1 MTIRSRATP
10 DHIRVL
16 EVLRRRMGPDR
27 GLSRTGRRRPYR
39 REALDCFVFDE
50 IKGKVGPD
58 ANKIGRGVWN

>member
-1 MTIRSRATP
+1 
-10 DHIRVL
+10 
-16 EVLRRRMGPDR
+16 MGPDR